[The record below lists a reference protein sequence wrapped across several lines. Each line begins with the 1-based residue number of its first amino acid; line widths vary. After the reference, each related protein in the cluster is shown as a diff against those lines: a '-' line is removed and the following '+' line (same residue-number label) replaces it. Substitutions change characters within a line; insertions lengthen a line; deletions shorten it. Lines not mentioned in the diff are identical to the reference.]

1 MNKTKTILCLLLL
14 VSMCMGTIG
23 IGCRSTTSPAE
34 SPSAIPHVIK
44 ESAPGAEPPVLPN
57 PATTPPSHPSV
68 NSLKVQPDSKTSQ
81 PAPHDSSIAS
91 KNKETSII
99 WNKLKTSSASKEK
112 SKWEMQ
118 SRLKLGAAS
127 SSKSN
132 AKSYAKSSAKS
143 KAKLK
148 AKTSTPASN
157 RGKVAYL
164 TFDDGPSN
172 VTPRVLDTLKRHQV
186 KATFFVIGNTTP
198 QGIALYKRI
207 VSEGHAIGNHSF
219 SHNYRE
225 IYKSVSAFQRDIDK
239 LNKLLEQTIQYRP
252 DILRFPG
259 GSNNTVSYRAGGR
272 YIMNKITSDITE
284 RGYQYFDWN
293 VNSTD
298 ASPGKRTKADI
309 VASVKK
315 QAANHGQIIVLL
327 HDGPGRWST
336 AEALP
341 EIISYLKSRGYRF
354 EKLNKSAFT
363 WHFLD

>member
-1 MNKTKTILCLLLL
+1 MNKTKTKTKLCLLLL
-14 VSMCMGTIG
+14 VSICMGTIG

-34 SPSAIPHVIK
+34 SPSAIPQVIK
-44 ESAPGAEPPVLPN
+44 EAAPGAEPPVLPN
-57 PATTPPSHPSV
+57 PASTPSHP
-68 NSLKVQPDSKTSQ
+68 SLKVQPDSKTSQ
-81 PAPHDSSIAS
+81 PAPRGSSIAS
-91 KNKETSII
+91 KNKETAII
-99 WNKLKTSSASKEK
+99 WNKMKTSSASKEK
-112 SKWEMQ
+112 SKSELK

-127 SSKSN
+127 SSKS
-132 AKSYAKSSAKS
+132 SAKS
-143 KAKLK
+143 KAKFK
-148 AKTSTPASN
+148 AKSSTPASN

-207 VSEGHAIGNHSF
+207 VSESHAIGNHSF